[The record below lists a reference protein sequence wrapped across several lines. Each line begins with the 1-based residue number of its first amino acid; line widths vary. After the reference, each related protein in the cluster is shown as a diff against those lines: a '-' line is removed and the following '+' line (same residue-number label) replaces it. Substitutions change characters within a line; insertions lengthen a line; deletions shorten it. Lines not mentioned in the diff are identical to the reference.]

1 MGKTRDIVKK
11 IRDTKGIFHAKIDT
25 IKDKNG
31 MDLTETEDIK
41 KRWQEYMEELY
52 IKNLNDADNHDGVI
66 THIEPDI
73 LECMVKWALGM
84 CYSVIVV
91 QSWPTLRGPMD
102 CRPPVFSVLGDSPG
116 KNTGVGC
123 HALLQGIIPT
133 QCLLQCRQ
141 ILYSLSH
148 QGFPIL

>member
-11 IRDTKGIFHAKIDT
+11 IRDTKGIFYAKIDT

-31 MDLTETEDIK
+31 LDLTKTEDIK

-52 IKNLNDADNHDGVI
+52 IKDLNDADNHDGVI

-84 CYSVIVV
+84 CCSVIVV
-91 QSWPTLRGPMD
+91 QSWPALCDSMD
-102 CRPPVFSVLGDSPG
+102 SRPPVFSVLGDSPG
-116 KNTGVGC
+116 KNTGVGF
-123 HALLQGIIPT
+123 HAPSRGSSQHNVSCSVGRFFT
-133 QCLLQCRQ
+133 
-141 ILYSLSH
+141 H
-148 QGFPIL
+148 

>member
-1 MGKTRDIVKK
+1 M
-11 IRDTKGIFHAKIDT
+11 DT

-31 MDLTETEDIK
+31 IDLTETEDTK
-41 KRWQEYMEELY
+41 KRWQEYMENLY
-52 IKNLNDADNHDGVI
+52 IKDLNDANNHDGVI

-73 LECMVKWALGM
+73 LECKVKWALGM
-84 CYSVIVV
+84 CCPVIVV
-91 QSWPTLRGPMD
+91 QSWPTLCDPMD

-133 QCLLQCRQ
+133 HVSR
-141 ILYSLSH
+141 SSA
-148 QGFPIL
+148 GFFTH